1 MDFWE
6 YDLDKVLFVNKIKLN
21 RDQKLKLMKDLITGL

>member
-6 YDLDKVLFVNKIKLN
+6 YDLDRVLFTDKIKLN
-21 RDQKLKLMKDLITGL
+21 RDQKLKLMKDLINGL

>member
-6 YDLDKVLFVNKIKLN
+6 NDLDKVLFVNKIKLN
-21 RDQKLKLMKDLITGL
+21 RNQKLKLMKDLITGL